1 MTLKLHMR
9 RWRCCNKTRERQT
22 FVERLPEIATP
33 SRAGRVAPPNCFISS
48 VTALDVLPDRSM
60 TGIHILQN
68 LRDVIQAQLS
78 RATGSSARPLLP
90 GQVSD
95 NERDVMISP
104 SLRDK
109 HGGAAHRELTA
120 LIGIRFH
127 SRSSHAT
134 GHGAFRK
141 RR

>member
-1 MTLKLHMR
+1 
-9 RWRCCNKTRERQT
+9 
-22 FVERLPEIATP
+22 
-33 SRAGRVAPPNCFISS
+33 
-48 VTALDVLPDRSM
+48 M

-109 HGGAAHRELTA
+109 HGGAEHRLLARMANRRSRQTIFGQVCA
-120 LIGIRFH
+120 LHDEERSVADIVRRTGIDRRTIGKWIRVE
-127 SRSSHAT
+127 ALPN
-134 GHGAFRK
+134 
-141 RR
+141 